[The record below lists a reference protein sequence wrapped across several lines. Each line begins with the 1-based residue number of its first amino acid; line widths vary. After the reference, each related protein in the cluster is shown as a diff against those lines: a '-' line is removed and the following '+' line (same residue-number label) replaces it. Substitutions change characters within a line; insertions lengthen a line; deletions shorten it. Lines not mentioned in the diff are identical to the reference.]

1 MPGRNFR
8 ALATSLAL
16 LLAPSFV
23 FADDGEA
30 PSPYDPQAAIKYSQA
45 AVGNQ
50 LGNHVLID
58 RRDKP
63 VSLERFRGEPLIV
76 NMIYTACADF
86 CPTVVENLRAA
97 VDAGE
102 AVIGENRFNIVTI
115 GFDPRGDT
123 PARMRA
129 FATTHGIHE
138 DNWYFLSADEATL
151 EKLTAELGFIYFPS
165 PNGFDHLAQ
174 TSVIDQEGRVFQQVY
189 GVNFEPPAVIDPL
202 KSLLSGQSLATVDLS
217 GVIER
222 IKLFCTFYDPIG
234 GRYKIDY
241 SIFISLAIGSVIL
254 LILIFIVSRAGLH
267 LLQKRRREA
276 VGKNDNIL
284 KPHP

>member
-1 MPGRNFR
+1 MQGRKFK
-8 ALATSLAL
+8 AIMTSLAF
-16 LLAPSFV
+16 LLAPSL
-23 FADDGEA
+23 AAAASTDA

-50 LGNHVLID
+50 LGRYEFTD
-58 RRDKP
+58 RSGKRVTLD
-63 VSLERFRGEPLIV
+63 RFVGAPLII

-102 AVIGENRFNIVTI
+102 AVIGENKFNIVTI

-129 FATTHGIHE
+129 FAITHGIHE
-138 DNWYFLSADEATL
+138 DNWYFFSADEETL
-151 EKLTAELGFIYFPS
+151 TKLTAEIGFIYFPS

-174 TSVIDQEGRVFQQVY
+174 TSIIDQKGRVFQQVY

-202 KSLLSGQSLATVDLS
+202 KNLLSGQQLATVDLT

-222 IKLFCTFYDPIG
+222 IKLFCTFYDPTA

-241 SIFISLAIGSVIL
+241 SIFISLAIGSIIL
-254 LILIFIVSRAGLH
+254 MILIFIVSRAGLH
-267 LLQKRRREA
+267 LWRGRRRRSNGEE
-276 VGKNDNIL
+276 DNVL
-284 KPHP
+284 EPHH